1 MTSSLSLN
9 TVLTC
14 ARCLAASALAILLL
28 NAPAHACRENR
39 SPEQRIARIY
49 QLNLVKAV
57 VLVRV
62 DRASSGKPVGDSHPW
77 QASANT
83 ARVLQ
88 GEFADAKII
97 LDGGLGSSLCDLGYQ
112 VPKSGD
118 EWIVYVGFGDAGVLH
133 AFPAEAARK
142 ADPRLR

>member
-1 MTSSLSLN
+1 MINSLD
-9 TVLTC
+9 TIVLTC
-14 ARCLAASALAILLL
+14 VRWFAVFAFAMLVA

-49 QLNLVKAV
+49 QLNLVSAV

-62 DRASSGKPVGDSHPW
+62 ERASSGKRVGDSHPW
-77 QASANT
+77 QASASPG
-83 ARVLQ
+83 RVLQ
-88 GEFADAKII
+88 GEFTGGTII

-118 EWIVYVGFGDAGVLH
+118 EWIVYLGFNDAGVLH
-133 AFPAEAARK
+133 AFPAAAARK
-142 ADPRLR
+142 ADPRLQ